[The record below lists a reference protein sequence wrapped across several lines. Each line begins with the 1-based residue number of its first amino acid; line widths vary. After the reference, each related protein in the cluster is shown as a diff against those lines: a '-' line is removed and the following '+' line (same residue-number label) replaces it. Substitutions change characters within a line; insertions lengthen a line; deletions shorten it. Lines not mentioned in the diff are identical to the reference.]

1 MINKIACPLCK
12 TTNSSKFYK
21 EKFCEY
27 LRCLSCD
34 FIFVPKMYHL
44 SDAEEKSRYDT
55 HNNDPNDHRYR
66 HFLSQLLVPL
76 LERIQQKSNGL
87 DFGSGP
93 GPTLSLMLEECG
105 HSVDLYDKFYANDIS
120 VFEKKYDFITAT
132 EVVEHLSEP
141 MAEISR
147 LIEML
152 NNQGHLAVMTQILTP
167 QIDFSSWYYKN
178 DPSHI
183 GFFTKK
189 SLSFLASYL
198 NIEVYFISERV
209 VFFQKKIVKEG
220 C

>member
-21 EKFCEY
+21 EKVREY

-34 FIFVPKMYHL
+34 FVFVPKMYHL

-105 HSVDLYDKFYANDIS
+105 HSVDIYDKFYANDIS
-120 VFEKKYDFITAT
+120 VFEKKYDFISAT

-152 NNQGHLAVMTQILTP
+152 NNQGHLAVMTQILAP

-209 VFFQKKIVKEG
+209 VFFQKNS
-220 C
+220 

>member
-1 MINKIACPLCK
+1 VINKIACPLCK

-21 EKFCEY
+21 EKFREY

-34 FIFVPKMYHL
+34 FVFVPKMYHL
-44 SDAEEKSRYDT
+44 SDTEEKSRYDT

-76 LERIQQKSNGL
+76 LERIPQKSNGL

-209 VFFQKKIVKEG
+209 VFFQKNS
-220 C
+220 

>member
-1 MINKIACPLCK
+1 
-12 TTNSSKFYK
+12 
-21 EKFCEY
+21 
-27 LRCLSCD
+27 
-34 FIFVPKMYHL
+34 MYHL

-141 MAEISR
+141 IAEISR

-178 DPSHI
+178 DPSHV

-209 VFFQKKIVKEG
+209 VFFQKNS
-220 C
+220 

>member
-1 MINKIACPLCK
+1 VINKIACPLCK

-21 EKFCEY
+21 EKFREY

-34 FIFVPKMYHL
+34 FVFVPKMYHL
-44 SDAEEKSRYDT
+44 SDTEEKSRYDT

-209 VFFQKKIVKEG
+209 VFFQKNS
-220 C
+220 

>member
-1 MINKIACPLCK
+1 VINKITCPLCK

-21 EKFCEY
+21 EKFREY

-198 NIEVYFISERV
+198 NIEVSFVSERV
-209 VFFQKKIVKEG
+209 VFFKKNI
-220 C
+220 

>member
-1 MINKIACPLCK
+1 MINNIACPLCK

-21 EKFCEY
+21 EKFREY

-141 MAEISR
+141 MFEISR

-209 VFFQKKIVKEG
+209 VFFQKNS
-220 C
+220 

>member
-1 MINKIACPLCK
+1 MINKIACPLCE

-21 EKFCEY
+21 EKFREY

-34 FIFVPKMYHL
+34 FVFVPKMYHL
-44 SDAEEKSRYDT
+44 SDTEEKSRYDT
-55 HNNDPNDHRYR
+55 HDNDPNDHRYR

-141 MAEISR
+141 MFETSR

-198 NIEVYFISERV
+198 NVEVYFISERV
-209 VFFQKKIVKEG
+209 VFFQKNS
-220 C
+220 

>member
-1 MINKIACPLCK
+1 VINNIACPLCK

-21 EKFCEY
+21 EKFREY

-76 LERIQQKSNGL
+76 LEKIQQKSNGL

-198 NIEVYFISERV
+198 NIKVYFISERV
-209 VFFQKKIVKEG
+209 VFFQKNS
-220 C
+220 

>member
-21 EKFCEY
+21 EKFREF
-27 LRCLSCD
+27 LRCSSCD
-34 FIFVPKMYHL
+34 FVYVPKVYHL
-44 SDAEEKSRYDT
+44 SDTEEKSRYDT

-76 LERIQQKSNGL
+76 LERIKQQSNGL

-141 MAEISR
+141 MAEINR

-152 NNQGHLAVMTQILTP
+152 NNQGYLAVMTQILTP
-167 QIDFSSWYYKN
+167 QIDFSSWHYKN

-189 SLSFLASYL
+189 SLSFLANYL

-209 VFFQKKIVKEG
+209 IFFQKNS
-220 C
+220 

>member
-1 MINKIACPLCK
+1 MINKITCPLCK

-21 EKFCEY
+21 EKFREY
-27 LRCLSCD
+27 FRCLSCD
-34 FIFVPKMYHL
+34 FVFVPKMYHL
-44 SDAEEKSRYDT
+44 SNAEEKSRYDT
-55 HNNDPNDHRYR
+55 HNNDPNDHHYR

-76 LERIQQKSNGL
+76 LERIHQKSNGL

-209 VFFQKKIVKEG
+209 VFFQKNS
-220 C
+220 

>member
-1 MINKIACPLCK
+1 MINKITCPLCK

-21 EKFCEY
+21 EKFREY

-66 HFLSQLLVPL
+66 HFLSQVLVPL

-189 SLSFLASYL
+189 SLNFLAKYL
-198 NIEVYFISERV
+198 NIEAYFISERV
-209 VFFQKKIVKEG
+209 ILFKKNV
-220 C
+220 

>member
-21 EKFCEY
+21 EKFREY

-34 FIFVPKMYHL
+34 FVFVPKMYHL

-141 MAEISR
+141 MEEISR
-147 LIEML
+147 LSGIL
-152 NNQGHLAVMTQILTP
+152 NNQGYLAVMTQILTS
-167 QIDFSSWYYKN
+167 QIEFSSWYYKN

-189 SLSFLASYL
+189 SLNFLASYL
-198 NIEVYFISERV
+198 NIEVSFVSERV
-209 VFFQKKIVKEG
+209 IFFKKNI
-220 C
+220 

>member
-1 MINKIACPLCK
+1 MINNIACALCK

-21 EKFCEY
+21 EKFREY

-209 VFFQKKIVKEG
+209 VFFQKNS
-220 C
+220 

>member
-1 MINKIACPLCK
+1 MINNIACPLCK

-21 EKFCEY
+21 EKFREY

-76 LERIQQKSNGL
+76 LERISQKSNGL

-120 VFEKKYDFITAT
+120 LFEKKYDFITAT

-141 MAEISR
+141 MFEISR

-209 VFFQKKIVKEG
+209 VFFQKNS
-220 C
+220 